1 MKSVT
6 RRSIKRV
13 YAYAKTANLNQ
24 LKKGLIDYILDE
36 LYDLSYCKTI
46 LNCNDKDML
55 VRYIEPLI
63 TMHKTRN
70 DYYRTFNDYPVKE
83 YYYTPLFDDD
93 SRDERIIKTKSQIAL
108 NRIKETCYFYSLR
121 YGFDVYSLYQ
131 FMDNNRYIRASSS
144 SDDDFSIGEDD
155 LKPTRKRFVKR
166 DIISKIDKDT
176 IKLTDYNDNL
186 RVIIAPIFPQKR
198 VPLELGSI
206 IDLSVIRTV
215 KRLPF
220 NAFSYPLYFSME
232 VKPFHDKLPFEFKI
246 AETISDGIY
255 IDRTNERIII
265 TGLDLCTIYRC
276 LYGDYLCYSRG
287 LNHVNGSCV
296 ATSTD
301 YYLLIDIGGENINTV
316 DTFIATI
323 NDSSFKEFNDLGL
336 VVYRDPLISESL
348 MDSDNRY

>member
-13 YAYAKTANLNQ
+13 YAYAKSANLNQ

-36 LYDLSYCKTI
+36 LYDLSYCKTVFT
-46 LNCNDKDML
+46 CDDKDTL
-55 VRYIEPLI
+55 IRYIEPLI
-63 TMHKTRN
+63 TTHKTRN
-70 DYYRTFNDYPVKE
+70 DYYRTFNDYQVKE

-93 SRDERIIKTKSQIAL
+93 NRDERIIKTKSQISL
-108 NRIKETCYFYSLR
+108 SRIKETCYFYSLR
-121 YGFDVYSLYQ
+121 YEFDVYALYR
-131 FMDNNRYIRASSS
+131 FMDNNRYIRSSSS
-144 SDDDFSIGEDD
+144 SDDDLSISEEEVTR
-155 LKPTRKRFVKR
+155 TRKRFIKR

-198 VPLELGSI
+198 VPLELGPSV
-206 IDLSVIRTV
+206 DLSSIRNV
-215 KRLPF
+215 KRLPY
-220 NAFSYPLYFSME
+220 NAFNYPLYFD
-232 VKPFHDKLPFEFKI
+232 VPVRCFHDRLPFEFKI
-246 AETISDGIY
+246 SETISEGIY

-276 LYGDYLCYSRG
+276 LYGDYLCYSHN

-301 YYLLIDIGGENINTV
+301 YYLLIDVDCKNINMK
-316 DTFIATI
+316 DAFIAAI
-323 NDSSFKEFNDLGL
+323 NDTSFKELNDLGL
-336 VVYRDPLISESL
+336 AVYRDPLASEPIT
-348 MDSDNRY
+348 DHDN

>member
-6 RRSIKRV
+6 RRSINRV
-13 YAYAKTANLNQ
+13 YSYAKTANLVQ

-36 LYDLSYCKTI
+36 LYDLSYCKTVF
-46 LNCNDKDML
+46 NCNDKDTL
-55 VRYIEPLI
+55 IRYIEPLVS
-63 TMHKTRN
+63 MHKTRN

-83 YYYTPLFDDD
+83 YYHTPLFDDD
-93 SRDERIIKTKSQIAL
+93 NRDERIIKTKSQIAL
-108 NRIKETCYFYSLR
+108 NRIKETCYFYGLR

-131 FMDNNRYIRASSS
+131 FMDNNRYIRSSSS
-144 SDDDFSIGEDD
+144 SDDDFSVDEDY

-166 DIISKIDKDT
+166 DIISKIDNDT

-198 VPLELGSI
+198 ISLELGPV
-206 IDLSVIRTV
+206 IDLSTIRTV

-220 NAFSYPLYFSME
+220 NSFNYPLYFDVA

-255 IDRTNERIII
+255 VDRTNERIII

-276 LYGDYLCYSRG
+276 LYGDYLCYSHS
-287 LNHVNGSCV
+287 LDHVNGSCV

-301 YYLLIDIGGENINTV
+301 YYMLIDIGCKNINM
-316 DTFIATI
+316 DNTFIAAI
-323 NDSSFKEFNDLGL
+323 NDPLFKEFNDLGL
-336 VVYRDPLISESL
+336 VVYRYPLTSEPL
-348 MDSDNRY
+348 MDSDN